1 MKFEL
6 NIDTSSIEGQVNEL
20 FEKAR
25 GPMQAAM
32 ANRYASIVH
41 NNFGTSGEDRP
52 FPWPS
57 LGGAYAFKYHGG
69 DRTPRLILTGELQ
82 ASIQIY
88 EGNDYAAVWTDNDH
102 ADLMQWGSEAD
113 DRFNVPARPFFPLYE
128 NGTLTPY
135 AESECIMAAQNAL
148 NRVFV
153 N

>member
-1 MKFEL
+1 MNFSL
-6 NIDTSSIEGQVNEL
+6 SIDMISIERLSAEI
-20 FEKAR
+20 FERAKPDMLAT
-25 GPMQAAM
+25 M

-41 NNFGTSGEDRP
+41 NNFGDSGEDRP

-57 LGGAYAFKYHGG
+57 LSGAYAFKYHGG
-69 DRTPRLILTGELQ
+69 DRTPRLQLTGELQ

-88 EGNDYAAVWTDNDH
+88 EGDDYSAVWTDNPY
-102 ADLMQWGSEAD
+102 AETMQWGSEAD

-135 AESECIMAAQNAL
+135 SEAECIMAAQNAL
-148 NRVFV
+148 NRHL